1 MLRYIDKI
9 NSLIQKVSV
18 SQERN
23 IEEAAKA
30 IAEAISEGKM
40 VYTFG
45 TGHSH
50 ILAEEIFYRAGGLV
64 RVYPILEDAIMLH
77 TGAFR
82 SSCLERLP
90 GYAGILIDQYTDISH
105 GDIMILFSNS
115 GRNTVTVEMAQEAAK
130 RGMLTI
136 CITSLLHSACTKS
149 RHPDGLKLCDICD
162 IVIDNCGEP
171 GDACLQITEDIKCG
185 PTSTVIG
192 AMILQATICRAVEL
206 LTEDSSGDCPEI
218 FFSSN
223 VDGGD
228 EFNTIYYQK
237 YKGKIRIL

>member
-1 MLRYIDKI
+1 MSRYIDKI

-18 SQERN
+18 SQEEN
-23 IEEAAKA
+23 MEKAAAA
-30 IAEAISEGKM
+30 IAEAIANGKM
-40 VYTFG
+40 LYTFG

-50 ILAEEIFYRAGGLV
+50 LLAEEIFYRAGGLV
-64 RVYPILEDAIMLH
+64 RVYPILEDAIMLN

-82 SSCLERLP
+82 SSQFERLS
-90 GYAGILIDQYTDISH
+90 GYAGILIARYDILP
-105 GDIMILFSNS
+105 GDIMMIFSNS

-130 RGMLTI
+130 RGMYTI
-136 CITSLLHSACTKS
+136 CITSLRHSACSKS

-162 IVIDNCGEP
+162 VVIDNCGEP
-171 GDACLQITEDIKCG
+171 GDACVQIAELKCG

-206 LTEDSSGDCPEI
+206 LTEHASGSSRPEI
-218 FFSSN
+218 FSSSN
-223 VDGGD
+223 IDGGD
-228 EFNTIYYQK
+228 EWNSLYYQK